1 MCFQDVYFLDRIL
14 TFTPLSERFQA
25 VDNPIPPPP
34 SMKAHGDVDLGFY
47 SGVGAPK
54 EILFEEGNAL
64 LVDRCHVIIPVHVD
78 ICLKWVVFYQ
88 SL

>member
-1 MCFQDVYFLDRIL
+1 
-14 TFTPLSERFQA
+14 
-25 VDNPIPPPP
+25 
-34 SMKAHGDVDLGFY
+34 MKAHGDVDLGFY
-47 SGVGAPK
+47 SGVGALK